1 MRFHWLNSLLVFG
14 LLGVAHVPTA
24 SAQTTAEKA
33 TAELLFEE
41 ALQLMRNGSFAEA
54 CPKLE
59 SSQRTDPAVGTL
71 LYLSECYEKQGRTAS
86 AWVTFREAAALAQS
100 EGQLDRAKV
109 AAERADQLQKELA
122 LLTIDIALE
131 ARKIAGLQVR
141 CGAVSVDTSLGTIT
155 VPVDPG
161 QVTVEA
167 SAPGYLPFTRQVTLD
182 AKGRGALTVPALTSD
197 GSVLAPAP
205 SPVAAGTAPEA
216 ASADSSA
223 GGSPAAAPPGQD
235 TGGNSVPVA
244 SIVLGGVGLVG
255 LGVGAYFGA
264 SAMSDA
270 DEANDLCPDGNCTSQ
285 RGEDL
290 MSDARTSATVSNIAF
305 GVGIA
310 SLATGLVLYF
320 VGPDDT
326 PEAADSGLVP
336 LAVDRG
342 AGLAWRGSL

>member
-1 MRFHWLNSLLVFG
+1 MRFHWFNSLLV
-14 LLGVAHVPTA
+14 LCVLGVAHAPEA

-33 TAELLFEE
+33 TAELLFDE
-41 ALQLMRNGSFAEA
+41 ALTLMRNGSFAEA

-71 LYLSECYEKQGRTAS
+71 LYLAECYEKQGRSAS

-109 AAERADQLQKELA
+109 AGQRADQLQKELA

-141 CGAVSVDTSLGTIT
+141 CGPMPVDISLGTIT

-167 SAPGYLPFTRQVTLD
+167 SAPGYLPFTRQLTLD
-182 AKGRGALTVPALTSD
+182 AKGRGALTIPALSSD
-197 GSVLAPAP
+197 GSSPAPAP
-205 SPVAAGTAPEA
+205 NPVAVSA
-216 ASADSSA
+216 A
-223 GGSPAAAPPGQD
+223 PAAAPAPPAGD
-235 TGGNSVPVA
+235 TPAAPPPTADSGSSSVPVA

-270 DEANDLCPDGNCTSQ
+270 DEANDLCPEGNCTSQ

-320 VGPDDT
+320 VGSDDSQ
-326 PEAADSGLVP
+326 EAAEAGLVP